1 MVILQAAD
9 PVEAIRL
16 RATRLHV
23 IRRGRVIAETAPEMT
38 RLDLPG
44 RPGEIEIATPWPD
57 GVVPEARGAQS

>member
-23 IRRGRVIAETAPEMT
+23 IRRGTVIAETAPVAAT
-38 RLDLPG
+38 LHLPG
-44 RPGEIEIATPWPD
+44 RPGSVDYTL
-57 GVVPEARGAQS
+57 AR